1 MKKLLIIILAFIAIK
16 SEAQIP
22 TFYQLKASDV
32 TFGSGTWGYNS
43 NIISKDTTIIDTTRV
58 DFLVIDTVNE
68 SWHGYSDINY
78 IRGYRV
84 DIRKGEYSNSMGP
97 TSCPEGILGCLVAH
111 YKVEYIRPRVIKS
124 YYISSRK
131 LKISDEFIVKELP

>member
-16 SEAQIP
+16 SEAQITLSP
-22 TFYQLKASDV
+22 ATYPV
-32 TFGSGTWGYNS
+32 TFGSGSWSYNS
-43 NIISKDTTIIDTTRV
+43 NTISKDTTIIDTTRV

-84 DIRKGEYSNSMGP
+84 DIRKGEYLTTIVP
-97 TSCPEGILGCLVAH
+97 TSCPEGRLECLVSH
-111 YKVEYIRPRVIKS
+111 FKKEYIRPSVIRS
-124 YYISSRK
+124 YYISNRK
-131 LKISDEFIVKELP
+131 LKISNEFLVKELP